1 MHILPITSAKPQSR
15 PNFQARVPKPLV
27 KQMLN
32 KLEPLTN
39 LEIKSARG
47 LVYTVPAMAAA
58 KLYAADADKEADEK
72 ELSAIARAER
82 LPSKE
87 ELLKMDDLSFIET
100 TSAQDKN
107 GKTIFHVEG
116 NLEPLKR
123 FFEYMYL
130 RTYCRNFFE
139 N

>member
-72 ELSAIARAER
+72 ELRE
-82 LPSKE
+82 KFTKWGVE
-87 ELLKMDDLSFIET
+87 MD
-100 TSAQDKN
+100 
-107 GKTIFHVEG
+107 GV
-116 NLEPLKR
+116 
-123 FFEYMYL
+123 
-130 RTYCRNFFE
+130 
-139 N
+139 

>member
-116 NLEPLKR
+116 NLDQN
-123 FFEYMYL
+123 MY
-130 RTYCRNFFE
+130 
-139 N
+139 